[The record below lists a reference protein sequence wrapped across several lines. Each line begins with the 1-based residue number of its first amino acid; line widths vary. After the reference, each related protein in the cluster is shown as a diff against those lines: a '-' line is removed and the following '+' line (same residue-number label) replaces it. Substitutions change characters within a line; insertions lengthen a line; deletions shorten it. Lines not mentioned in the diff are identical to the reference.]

1 MKFIKYITKICLLIL
16 PIFFFYL
23 SETSAEVNS
32 LSNTAD
38 AGISQYEVTPV
49 QDSSIKVET
58 GPEASDILLSSGP
71 SEIAKVTIGKRI
83 AVFPFDNL
91 TMVDNALNAVMP
103 VIEKEMKD
111 RGYSVVGEQE
121 LYSNICKDRVRE
133 TGTIS
138 KALAKKISDNF
149 KVEGILLG
157 SIVSYSVDEKPQ
169 VGLIARLIDPSD
181 GSILWADYFSATGDD
196 FITVLGLGDIKEMD
210 KLIQK
215 VVKSLF
221 ASFTAE
227 APQKDAAFRVAVM
240 PFMNDTDYKDAGNIA
255 SQMFVVH
262 LFKDSSFI
270 PLEYGEIRKNL
281 VDKRIRVKGS
291 LDYNNITELTKVI
304 DVDGFLLGEVG
315 LYFNGV
321 LQNSPPAASVS
332 ARLIGSANK
341 KILWYGRGQ
350 MGGDDDVIIYDWRRL
365 RSVDKVTDKIVTKLV
380 DNLEKKKW
388 N

>member
-1 MKFIKYITKICLLIL
+1 MKFIKYIAKPCLFIL

-23 SETSAEVNS
+23 SEASAEVNS
-32 LSNTAD
+32 LSNPAD

-49 QDSSIKVET
+49 QDSSIKVEA
-58 GPEASDILLSSGP
+58 GPEASDILLSSET
-71 SEIAKVTIGKRI
+71 SEIAKGTVGKRI
-83 AVFPFDNL
+83 AIFPFDNL

-111 RGYSVVGEQE
+111 RGYSIVGEQE

-157 SIVSYSVDEKPQ
+157 SIVSYSIEGKPLL
-169 VGLIARLIDPSD
+169 GLIARLIDPSD

-196 FITVLGLGDIKEMD
+196 FITVLGLGEIKEMD
-210 KLIQK
+210 ELIQK
-215 VVKSLF
+215 VVNSLF
-221 ASFTAE
+221 ASFTSE
-227 APQKDAAFRVAVM
+227 APHKDAAFRVAVM

-262 LFKDSSFI
+262 LFKDSGFM
-270 PLEYGEIRKNL
+270 PLEYGEIKKNL
-281 VDKRIRVKGS
+281 VDMRIRVKGN
-291 LDYNNITELTKVI
+291 LDYTTITELSKVI
-304 DVDGFLLGEVG
+304 DVDGYLLGEVG

-332 ARLIGSANK
+332 ARLIGSGNK

-350 MGGDDDVIIYDWRRL
+350 MSGDDDVIIYDWRRL